1 MSESSGSRGLRGVS
15 DTELRDKLSPDAYE
29 VTQNA
34 QTERPFT
41 SPLLD
46 NKESGAYACVVC
58 GTELFGSGAKFDSG
72 TGWPSFTEP
81 ANLENIELKSDTS
94 HGMVRTEV
102 LCKNCGAH
110 LGHVFP
116 DGPGPSGD
124 RYCINGC
131 ALEFKGR

>member
-1 MSESSGSRGLRGVS
+1 MSETSKVTESKS
-15 DTELRDKLSPDAYE
+15 ELREKLSPEAYE

-34 QTERPFT
+34 GTERPFT

-58 GTELFGSGAKFDSG
+58 GTELFDSDTKFDSG
-72 TGWPSFTEP
+72 TGWPSFTDP
-81 ANLENIELKSDTS
+81 MNLENVELKSDTS
-94 HGMVRTEV
+94 LGMRRTEV
-102 LCKNCGAH
+102 NCKNCGAH

-116 DGPGPSGD
+116 DGPGESGD

-131 ALEFKGR
+131 ALEFKGK

>member
-1 MSESSGSRGLRGVS
+1 MS
-15 DTELRDKLSPDAYE
+15 DTSKVTESKSDLREKLSPEAYE

-34 QTERPFT
+34 ATERPFT

-58 GTELFGSGAKFDSG
+58 GTELFSSDTKFESG
-72 TGWPSFTEP
+72 TGWPSFTDP
-81 ANLENIELKSDTS
+81 MNLEHVELKSDTS

-102 LCKNCGAH
+102 NCKNCGAH

-116 DGPGPSGD
+116 DGPGESGD

-131 ALEFKGR
+131 ALEFKGK

>member
-1 MSESSGSRGLRGVS
+1 MGETSSTANSKS
-15 DTELRDKLSPDAYE
+15 ELREKLSSEAYE

-34 QTERPFT
+34 STERPFT

-46 NKESGAYACVVC
+46 NKDSGAYACVVC
-58 GTELFGSGAKFDSG
+58 GTELFSSDAKFDSG

-81 ANLENIELKSDTS
+81 ANLEHVELKTDVS
-94 HGMVRTEV
+94 HGMRRTEV
-102 LCKNCGAH
+102 VCKNCGAH

-116 DGPGPSGD
+116 DGPGETGE

-131 ALEFKGR
+131 ALEFKSK

>member
-1 MSESSGSRGLRGVS
+1 MSETSKVTESKS
-15 DTELRDKLSPDAYE
+15 ELREKLSPEAYE

-34 QTERPFT
+34 GTERPFT

-58 GTELFGSGAKFDSG
+58 GTELFSSDTKFDSG
-72 TGWPSFTEP
+72 TGWPSFTDP
-81 ANLENIELKSDTS
+81 MNLEHVELKSDTS
-94 HGMVRTEV
+94 LGMRRTEV
-102 LCKNCGAH
+102 NCKNCGAH

-116 DGPGPSGD
+116 DGPGESGD

-131 ALEFKGR
+131 ALEFKGK

>member
-1 MSESSGSRGLRGVS
+1 MS
-15 DTELRDKLSPDAYE
+15 TTKQELREKLSPDAYE

-34 QTERPFT
+34 ATEHPFT

-46 NKESGAYACVVC
+46 NKSSGAYACVVC
-58 GTELFGSGAKFDSG
+58 GAELFSSDAKFDSG

-81 ANLENIELKSDTS
+81 SNLEHVELKSDTS
-94 HGMVRTEV
+94 MGMRRTEV
-102 LCKNCGAH
+102 ICKNCDAH

-116 DGPGPSGD
+116 DGPGQTGE

-131 ALEFKGR
+131 ALEFKDS